1 MGRIVKSNPLQ
12 HFDGYLNQS
21 ATNKKIAKDV
31 FTKGDAAY
39 LTGDVLVMDKYG
51 YMYFRDRTGD
61 TFRWKGEN
69 VSTTEVEG
77 TLSRILNLTDVVVY
91 GVEIPGIEGKA
102 GMAAIA
108 DPENSCDLEGFA
120 SELKKALP
128 LYARPV
134 FLRFLHE
141 VSKTS
146 TYKFQKMELRKQGFD
161 PVLVKDRLY
170 FLDARQGCYLP
181 LDQAAFGRI
190 QSGQQKL

>member
-1 MGRIVKSNPLQ
+1 MGQ
-12 HFDGYLNQS
+12 
-21 ATNKKIAKDV
+21 
-31 FTKGDAAY
+31 
-39 LTGDVLVMDKYG
+39 
-51 YMYFRDRTGD
+51 
-61 TFRWKGEN
+61 
-69 VSTTEVEG
+69 TEVVLRG
-77 TLSRILNLTDVVVY
+77 RCAQVLTRLFCLS
-91 GVEIPGIEGKA
+91 GIEGKA

-108 DPENSCDLEGFA
+108 DPDNSCDLESFA

-161 PVLVKDRLY
+161 PSLVKDKLY
-170 FLDARQGCYLP
+170 FLDCRQGRYLP
-181 LDQAAFGRI
+181 LDQEAFSRI